1 MAEIIVSSYKGT
13 PVVTTFID
21 NKLEFLSF
29 VRDSEIH
36 NIYVGRVDHIVKN
49 IDAAFVK
56 YAEDKIGYLPLKN
69 ITSACV
75 LNKKYST
82 GDKLCN
88 GDIVLVQVESE
99 AVKTKKTKLTTNLS
113 IPGKYAVLTLGKT
126 GIGASVKL
134 SDSLRDK
141 YTELVRDDYFG
152 FLNGIRDS
160 LYDSD
165 IGLIIRT
172 EASELDEKVLKDEVL
187 ESCKE
192 TADILCKILKLSRNR
207 TIYSLMYKADN
218 NDLDAHI
225 KKATAFIKNRG
236 ISDINLI
243 EDSCIYGIPSKI
255 EELCRNKVWLKSGA
269 FIIIEQL
276 ESFNAIDVNTGK
288 AIKGKDIGEAVNNEA
303 AVEIMRQ
310 IRLRNL
316 TGMIL
321 IDFINMNDEEQKQ
334 KLIDKVK
341 KLCKQDPIHTSF
353 IDITG
358 LGIMELI
365 RNKNDKSLKEILK
378 DVEKAVDNSKHQC

>member
-1 MAEIIVSSYKGT
+1 MAEIIVSKYKNT
-13 PVVTTFID
+13 PVITAFVD
-21 NKLEFLSF
+21 NKMEYISF

-56 YAEDKIGYLPLKN
+56 YADDKIGYLPLKN
-69 ITSACV
+69 ITRACV
-75 LNKKYST
+75 LNKEYNR
-82 GDKLCN
+82 GDKLCE
-88 GDIVLVQVESE
+88 GDTVLVQVESE
-99 AVKTKKTKLTTNLS
+99 AVKTKKTKLTTNIS

-126 GIGASVKL
+126 GVGASVKL
-134 SDSLRDK
+134 SDKLRQQ
-141 YTELVRDDYFG
+141 YTMLVNEDYKELV
-152 FLNGIRDS
+152 DS
-160 LYDSD
+160 RREILYGSD
-165 IGLIIRT
+165 IGLIVRT
-172 EASELDEKVLKDEVL
+172 EVSRLEEGIIKDEILKSAQEVIDIIYDVLKQAR
-187 ESCKE
+187 
-192 TADILCKILKLSRNR
+192 TR
-207 TIYSLMYKADN
+207 TIYSLLYTADN

-225 KKATAFIKNRG
+225 NKANVFLSNRG
-236 ISDINLI
+236 VEDIRII
-243 EDSCIYGIPSKI
+243 EDSGIYGIPSKI

-269 FIIIEQL
+269 YLIIEQL

-288 AIKGKDIGEAVNNEA
+288 AIKGKDIAQSVNNEA

-321 IDFINMNDEEQKQ
+321 IDFINMEDEDEKQ
-334 KLIDKVK
+334 KLIDKMNH
-341 KLCKQDPIHTSF
+341 LCKQDPIHTAF